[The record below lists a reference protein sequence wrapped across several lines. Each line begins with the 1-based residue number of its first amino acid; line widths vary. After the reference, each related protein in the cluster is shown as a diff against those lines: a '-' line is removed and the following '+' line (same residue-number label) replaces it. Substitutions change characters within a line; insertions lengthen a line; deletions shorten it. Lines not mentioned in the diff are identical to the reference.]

1 MTRRLREDPDTLAEH
16 LEALAGHTGLPYVQL
31 EKDFWLTEALRGVS
45 AASAHE
51 GVPIYFKGG
60 TSLSKIFGIIER
72 FSEDVDVL
80 VALPTTDD
88 VMSANQRD
96 KALRRLCHGAEQATG
111 LSGVTDPTKTRKG
124 DKRAVHLPYRD
135 ADADGL
141 SLAPLHPEGVLVELG
156 RWGGSEPHTQR
167 SVTSVLAQH
176 ATALGLD
183 PFEEQHDFLVNVV
196 DPVRTAVEKLVLL
209 ENAAADPDERRRRT
223 VARHY
228 YDVWCLLHHE
238 ATREQLLRP
247 DRVAAIAREVFV
259 YTHYFKH
266 DDHKA
271 SVRERPLTGFSSS
284 SAFDATNDALAV
296 VRDVYESTVLD
307 GLLWPT
313 ASRRP
318 SFEECCTTVASLEG
332 GL

>member
-16 LEALAGHTGLPYVQL
+16 LETLAGHTGLPYVQL
-31 EKDFWLTEALRGVS
+31 EKDFWLTEALRGVT
-45 AASAHE
+45 AASGRE

-96 KALRRLCHGAEQATG
+96 KALRRLCHGAEQTTG

-135 ADADGL
+135 DEAEGL
-141 SLAPLHPEGVLVELG
+141 ALAPLRPEGVLVELG

-167 SVTSVLAQH
+167 SVMSILAQH
-176 ATALGLD
+176 AAALELE
-183 PFEEQHDFLVNVV
+183 PFEEQQDFVVNVV

-209 ENAAADPDERRRRT
+209 ENAAADPDESRRRA

-228 YDVWCLLHHE
+228 YDVWCLLHDE

-247 DRVAAIAREVFV
+247 DRVAAVAREVFV

-266 DDHKA
+266 EDHKS
-271 SVRERPLTGFSSS
+271 SVRERPLDGFSSS
-284 SAFDATNDALAV
+284 SAFDATNEALTV
-296 VRDVYESTVLD
+296 VRDAYESTVLD
-307 GLLWPT
+307 VLLWPT
-313 ASRRP
+313 AARRP
-318 SFEECCTTVASLEG
+318 SFEECCVAVASLAG

>member
-16 LEALAGHTGLPYVQL
+16 LEALADQAGLPYVQL

-45 AASAHE
+45 AASARD

-60 TSLSKIFGIIER
+60 TSLSKVFGIIER

-111 LSGVTDPTKTRKG
+111 LVMVTDPTKTRKG

-141 SLAPLHPEGVLVELG
+141 SLAPLRPEGVLVELG

-167 SVTSVLAQH
+167 SVASVLAQH
-176 ATALGLD
+176 ATELGLD
-183 PFEEQHDFLVNVV
+183 PFEEQQDFVVNVV

-209 ENAAADPDERRRRT
+209 ENAAADADERRRRA

-238 ATREQLLRP
+238 PTREQLLRP

-271 SVRERPLTGFSSS
+271 SVRERPLAGFSSS

-296 VRDVYESTVLD
+296 VRDAYESTVL
-307 GLLWPT
+307 GRLLWPT
-313 ASRRP
+313 AARRP
-318 SFEECCTTVASLEG
+318 SFEECCASVASLEG

>member
-1 MTRRLREDPDTLAEH
+1 VTRRLREDPDTLAEY

-80 VALPTTDD
+80 VALPTTDA
-88 VMSANQRD
+88 VMNANQRD
-96 KALRRLCHGAEQATG
+96 RALRRLCQGAEQATG
-111 LSGVTDPTKTRKG
+111 LSGVTNPTKTRKG
-124 DKRAVHLPYRD
+124 DKRAVHLPYRG

-141 SLAPLHPEGVLVELG
+141 SLAPLRPEGVLVELG

-183 PFEEQHDFLVNVV
+183 PFEEQQDFVVNVV

-209 ENAAADPDERRRRT
+209 ENAAADPNERRRRT

-228 YDVWCLLHHE
+228 YDVWCLLRHE

-247 DRVAAIAREVFV
+247 DQVAAIAREVFV

-266 DDHKA
+266 DNHKA
-271 SVRERPLTGFSSS
+271 SVRERPLAGFSSS

-296 VRDVYESTVLD
+296 VLDVYESTVLD

-313 ASRRP
+313 AARRP
-318 SFEECCTTVASLEG
+318 SFEECCTTVTSFGG